1 MSLRCFVAMAFGQE
15 DTDQLYKFIIKPV
28 LDSLEVR
35 PVRVDKLNY
44 NSNIDMK
51 ILDEIKKCDIAFVD
65 LTYARPSVYFEAG
78 FAERNVPVIYSARDD
93 HLKQDPDDEEGN
105 EVVHFDLKMRNLLL
119 WKKQSDGKYKNQLN
133 KRMRVTIAPILRDKE
148 KNKKNK
154 AQKDNFYSRS
164 LNARIEQLVK
174 ISSATLKLNRFNCED
189 LQKLRAKWLKVG
201 FENRAYFQ
209 DAGNFALQQYTRL
222 NLIDPG
228 TLGTKLSKNNLTT
241 ISVHIRSGFTK
252 RNMDNFSKYFLVRP
266 IYNIRSPSIR
276 GNFKGIVDHIF
287 FVSFRKVPDERIM
300 NALFEFEKL

>member
-174 ISSATLKLNRFNCED
+174 ISSAT
-189 LQKLRAKWLKVG
+189 
-201 FENRAYFQ
+201 
-209 DAGNFALQQYTRL
+209 
-222 NLIDPG
+222 
-228 TLGTKLSKNNLTT
+228 
-241 ISVHIRSGFTK
+241 
-252 RNMDNFSKYFLVRP
+252 
-266 IYNIRSPSIR
+266 
-276 GNFKGIVDHIF
+276 
-287 FVSFRKVPDERIM
+287 
-300 NALFEFEKL
+300 